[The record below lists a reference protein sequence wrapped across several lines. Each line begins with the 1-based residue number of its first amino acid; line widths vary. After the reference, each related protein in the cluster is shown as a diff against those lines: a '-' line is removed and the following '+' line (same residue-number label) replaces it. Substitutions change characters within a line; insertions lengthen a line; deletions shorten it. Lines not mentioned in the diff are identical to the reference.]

1 MNYLF
6 FFLQPTKISNM
17 SLWKELSLLI
27 THFPY
32 VSWTCNIKCFGIIS
46 IFDGKK
52 EMIWTKRKGL
62 ELVVHSFIPIEL
74 STNSGPSPD
83 LLIENFEKWSH
94 RHM

>member
-17 SLWKELSLLI
+17 SLWKKSC
-27 THFPY
+27 P
-32 VSWTCNIKCFGIIS
+32 SCNIKCFGIIS